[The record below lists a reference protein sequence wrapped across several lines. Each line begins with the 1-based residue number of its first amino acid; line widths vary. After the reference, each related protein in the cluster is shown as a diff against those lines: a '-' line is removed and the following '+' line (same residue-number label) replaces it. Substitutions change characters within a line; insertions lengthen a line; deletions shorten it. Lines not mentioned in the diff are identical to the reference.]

1 MPPFEHVLR
10 GSSEGIVRGPGEWVV
25 FSPKG
30 WGVPVCVRAWSLQ
43 LCASPF
49 SLLVVVSS
57 LPSHVEKS
65 PHKSPAW
72 FAIPPPRAKDAGS
85 TTVLLWLV
93 AGCLAGKQPAYT
105 RAVPR
110 VLRQSERVLPP
121 WLWSPSGGV
130 PNMAGSRTAR
140 SPVASAPFPAR
151 GLHPS
156 TPSRPARGVT
166 SGRESAFPTCLGPR
180 VAVRRAYLLRVS
192 RLVAVPPVRVPV
204 CARAQ
209 EEGGSKAS
217 PREVW
222 GRGGLGEAR
231 GFLAAGSRVRGSG
244 CALSGA
250 VRGWRRAPICGRP
263 ALWAARRCPG
273 LLWVRSR
280 FREGLAPSPGAG
292 GGSS

>member
-1 MPPFEHVLR
+1 MCAC
-10 GSSEGIVRGPGEWVV
+10 VV
-25 FSPKG
+25 FAALRVAVQSPGRRLFPPPHTWKKSAQVPG
-30 WGVPVCVRAWSLQ
+30 VVCYPPLLERRMQGVPLYCSGWWL
-43 LCASPF
+43 
-49 SLLVVVSS
+49 
-57 LPSHVEKS
+57 
-65 PHKSPAW
+65 
-72 FAIPPPRAKDAGS
+72 D
-85 TTVLLWLV
+85 VLL
-93 AGCLAGKQPAYT
+93 GKQPAYT

-110 VLRQSERVLPP
+110 VLRQSERVLPS

-166 SGRESAFPTCLGPR
+166 SGRESAFPHPVLGLVWLFGEPTCCVCLAWWLFPR
-180 VAVRRAYLLRVS
+180 SGTGSSLCTCAGRRKAE
-192 RLVAVPPVRVPV
+192 
-204 CARAQ
+204 AR
-209 EEGGSKAS
+209 SL
-217 PREVW
+217 REVW
-222 GRGGLGEAR
+222 GRGGWGGAR

-263 ALWAARRCPG
+263 SLWAARRCPG

-292 GGSS
+292 GISS

>member
-30 WGVPVCVRAWSLQ
+30 WGVPVCV
-43 LCASPF
+43 CACVVFAALRVAVQSPGRRLF
-49 SLLVVVSS
+49 PPPRTWKKVRTSPRRGLLS
-57 LPSHVEKS
+57 
-65 PHKSPAW
+65 
-72 FAIPPPRAKDAGS
+72 PPPRAKDAGS

-105 RAVPR
+105 RAIPR

-166 SGRESAFPTCLGPR
+166 SGRESAFPHPVLGLVWLFGEPTCCVCLAWWLFPR
-180 VAVRRAYLLRVS
+180 SGFQFVHVRRRKAEARRLRERFGVGVGWGKPGDS
-192 RLVAVPPVRVPV
+192 LQLVPV
-204 CARAQ
+204 CVV
-209 EEGGSKAS
+209 
-217 PREVW
+217 PD
-222 GRGGLGEAR
+222 
-231 GFLAAGSRVRGSG
+231 VR
-244 CALSGA
+244 
-250 VRGWRRAPICGRP
+250 
-263 ALWAARRCPG
+263 
-273 LLWVRSR
+273 
-280 FREGLAPSPGAG
+280 
-292 GGSS
+292 